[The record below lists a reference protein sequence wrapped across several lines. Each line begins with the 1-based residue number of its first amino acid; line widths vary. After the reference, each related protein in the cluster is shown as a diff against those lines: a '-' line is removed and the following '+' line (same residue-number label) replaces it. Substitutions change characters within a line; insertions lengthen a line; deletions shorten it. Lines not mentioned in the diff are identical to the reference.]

1 VPEWCPKNPMMKA
14 LLPVVILTAGLACA
28 QMVPTA
34 SPAPALTD
42 GKVFT
47 LAEINRRKFELNG
60 KVVRVELVGRRY
72 DVEEMSP
79 TEFRIFVRDPSRSLS
94 GYGHIYFSREGL
106 ETLGLLKKPNYG
118 VLSFFVLVSPEKL
131 TAIGRY
137 AASGN
142 GTIQAYHW

>member
-1 VPEWCPKNPMMKA
+1 MMKA
-14 LLPVVILTAGLACA
+14 LPMVILTAGFACA

-34 SPAPALTD
+34 SPAPALTN

-47 LAEINRRKFELNG
+47 LAEINRRRFELEG

-72 DVEEMSP
+72 DVEQMSP

-94 GYGHIYFSREGL
+94 GYGYIYFSLEGI
-106 ETLGLLKKPNYG
+106 ETLGLLKKPSYSA
-118 VLSFFVLVSPEKL
+118 LSFFVFVSPEKL
-131 TAIGRY
+131 TAVGRY
-137 AASGN
+137 TAGGN

>member
-1 VPEWCPKNPMMKA
+1 VPEWCAKNPMMKA

-34 SPAPALTD
+34 SPAPALSD

-79 TEFRIFVRDPSRSLS
+79 TEVSNFRKGPLTQPQRIRSHL
-94 GYGHIYFSREGL
+94 
-106 ETLGLLKKPNYG
+106 
-118 VLSFFVLVSPEKL
+118 FF
-131 TAIGRY
+131 ARG
-137 AASGN
+137 A
-142 GTIQAYHW
+142 

>member
-1 VPEWCPKNPMMKA
+1 MKA

-34 SPAPALTD
+34 SPAPALPD

-94 GYGHIYFSREGL
+94 GYGHILFGL
-106 ETLGLLKKPNYG
+106 RKKPNYG

-131 TAIGRY
+131 TAVGRY